1 MTITVGGCRNFFDK
15 EIVFSYLDEVL
26 SDAPLDKTVILS
38 GHCSGVDELA
48 ELYAKERGCEL
59 MLYPADWKRYGRGAG
74 PIRNKQMVEKSDWV
88 IAFWDGHSPGT
99 ASLIFHAQKMK
110 KKVFIKTILKK

>member
-15 EIVFSYLDEVL
+15 EIVFSYLDQVL
-26 SDAPLDKTVILS
+26 GPYTKNEIVILS
-38 GHCSGVDELA
+38 GHCSGVDQLA

-59 MLYPADWKRYGRGAG
+59 LLFPADWKRYGRGAG

-88 IAFWDGHSPGT
+88 IAFWDQTSRGT
-99 ASLIFHAQKMK
+99 ASLISYAQKLN
-110 KKVFIKTILKK
+110 KKVFIKNI